1 MKEFFKYTFATV
13 VGLFITFILLGVI
26 MVFTLIGMYNKS
38 TPISDNSVLELNLDY
53 DIPER
58 SNQDI
63 SMIFDSDNANQ
74 SQGLDKILSAIK
86 KAHSDPKIK
95 GIYLKTN
102 VNSSGYATLLEIRN
116 ALKQFKTSGKFV
128 YSFSPYFDEKNYYL
142 ASVADSVFLEKS
154 GFVIFNGLSANM
166 VFVKGLLEKAGIE
179 MQFTKVGA
187 FKGAIETYS
196 RKDLSPENRLQITEQ
211 LRSLYAS
218 VLTGISESRNIDT
231 ATISK
236 AFNEFSIQSPQQAVQ
251 FGLIDALLYDDQ
263 VMNII
268 NKAVFP
274 KDDKKSNLISL
285 STYLSD
291 EKPDKKTKNKI
302 AIVYAVGDIIEGK
315 GNQSVIGSESM
326 KTAIQKARE
335 DKDVKAIVLRINS
348 PGGSSFA
355 SDIIAREIALC
366 KGIKPVVV
374 SMGDVAA
381 SGGYYIAALAD
392 TIIALPNSI
401 TGSIGVFGLF
411 PNMQELL
418 TEKLGLTFETVNT
431 GLHSDFGRVDRA
443 LTDYDKLFLQNR
455 VNQIYDEFTGIV
467 EQGRRLDSSYVE
479 SIAQGRVW
487 TASQA
492 KELKLIDAFGGI
504 EDAIKIAALMSNTK
518 EYITVDYPKVESP
531 FSKLFSQGAQ
541 SYTDSRLK
549 NELGPMYAIFKLFQN
564 SSKKTDIQMRLPFEI
579 NIN

>member
-1 MKEFFKYTFATV
+1 MKEFFKYTFATI

-26 MVFTLIGMYNKS
+26 MVFTIIGMYNKS

-58 SNQDI
+58 GNQDI
-63 SMIFDSDNANQ
+63 SMIFDSDNAN
-74 SQGLDKILSAIK
+74 SSMGLDKILSAIK

-102 VNSSGYATLLEIRN
+102 VNGSGYATLLEIRN
-116 ALKQFKTSGKFV
+116 ALNQFKTSGKFV

-179 MQFTKVGA
+179 MQYTKVGA

-211 LRSLYAS
+211 LRSVFAS
-218 VLTGISESRNIDT
+218 VLIGISESRNIDT
-231 ATISK
+231 SVIAK
-236 AFNEFSIQSPQQAVQ
+236 AFNEFTIQTPQQAVQ
-251 FGLIDALLYDDQ
+251 FGLIDGLLYEDQ
-263 VMNII
+263 VLGII
-268 NKAVFP
+268 NKTVFP
-274 KDDKKSNLISL
+274 KEDNKSNIIKLN
-285 STYLSD
+285 TYLSD
-291 EKPDKKTKNKI
+291 EENDKKSKNKI
-302 AIVYAVGDIIEGK
+302 AVVYAVGDIIEGK

-326 KTAIQKARE
+326 RTAIQKARE

-355 SDIIAREIALC
+355 SDIIAREIGLC
-366 KGIKPVVV
+366 KGVKPVVV

-381 SGGYYIAALAD
+381 SGGYYIAAMAD

-443 LTDYDKLFLQNR
+443 LNDYDKMFLQNR

-504 EDAIKIAALMSNTK
+504 EDAIKIAAYMSKTK
-518 EYITVDYPKVESP
+518 EYVTVDYPKVDGP
-531 FSKLFSQGAQ
+531 FSQFFNQGTQ
-541 SYTDSRLK
+541 SYADNRLK
-549 NELGPMYAIFKLFQN
+549 NELGPLYAIFKLFQN
-564 SSKKTDIQMRLPFEI
+564 SSKKTDIQMRLPFEL
-579 NIN
+579 NFN

>member
-1 MKEFFKYTFATV
+1 MKEFFKYTFATI

-26 MVFTLIGMYNKS
+26 MVFTFIGMYNKS
-38 TPISDNSVLELNLDY
+38 TPIGDNSVLELNLDY

-58 SNQDI
+58 GNQDI
-63 SMIFDSDNANQ
+63 STIFDPENANK
-74 SQGLDKILSAIK
+74 SQGLDNILRAIK
-86 KAHSDPKIK
+86 NAQSDPKIK

-102 VNSSGYATLLEIRN
+102 INSSGYATLLEIRN
-116 ALKQFKTSGKFV
+116 ALNQFKTSGKFV

-179 MQFTKVGA
+179 MQYTKVGA

-211 LRSLYAS
+211 LRSVFAS
-218 VLTGISESRNIDT
+218 VLVGISESRKIDT
-231 ATISK
+231 TAIAK
-236 AFNEFSIQSPQQAVQ
+236 AFNEFIIQTPQQAVR
-251 FGLIDALLYDDQ
+251 FGLIDALMYEDQ

-268 NKAVFP
+268 NKTVFP
-274 KDDKKSNLISL
+274 KDEKKSNIISL
-285 STYLSD
+285 STYLSGS
-291 EKPDKKTKNKI
+291 KNDKKTKNKI
-302 AIVYAVGDIIEGK
+302 AVVYAVGDIIEGK

-326 KTAIQKARE
+326 RTAIQKARE

-381 SGGYYIAALAD
+381 SGGYYIAAMAD

-411 PNMQELL
+411 PNMHELL

-443 LTDYDKLFLQNR
+443 LNEYDKMFLQNR

-487 TASQA
+487 TATQA

-504 EDAIKIAALMSNTK
+504 EDAIKIAAFMAKTK
-518 EYITVDYPKVESP
+518 EYVTVDYPKIDGP
-531 FSKLFSQGAQ
+531 FSQLFNQGTQ
-541 SYTDSRLK
+541 SYADNRLK

-564 SSKKTDIQMRLPFEI
+564 CSKNTDIQMRLPFEL
-579 NIN
+579 NFN